1 MLAAVLHCVA
11 SMSWHPA
18 LFCCVELCVYECC
31 YPCWIVNFGNVCLKF
46 GCVSLSMCLLFHSGF
61 AAVAAD
67 VDYLFQVL
75 DVRRRKV
82 PGPDADPLQQR
93 NTKLTNHVFDV
104 ELLLLHWHIEHALRK
119 VDDSN

>member
-1 MLAAVLHCVA
+1 MCV
-11 SMSWHPA
+11 
-18 LFCCVELCVYECC
+18 
-31 YPCWIVNFGNVCLKF
+31 
-46 GCVSLSMCLLFHSGF
+46 CLLFHPGF

-93 NTKLTNHVFDV
+93 NTKLTNHVFDL
-104 ELLLLHWHIEHALRK
+104 ELLLLHRHIEHALRK